1 MPFTKG
7 YKVNENTQFEFTV
20 SNETLSEVVIGGGIT
35 EEDLAEYCYS
45 ALIDSRVY
53 RIFPE
58 MHTTSFDPG
67 WDAMVASEYYAHMA
81 GGPQLTNV
89 KPTFNKDLLNDSD
102 QAYQRNFLAWEGT
115 IYPRTENEKTGT
127 FLVMD
132 VKNLHNFY
140 VDFNSAGFGEGT
152 VASSDY
158 SQTYPNYGWP
168 GYTGRVYTYTSNTY
182 AHHPII
188 MTNNNDPQLNP
199 DHNLFVTN
207 VMVFN
212 DQLAVA
218 ELNPS
223 THGNANIGSEGI
235 AYAAFSDEW
244 LNRGGGYLNWN
255 DPQRHYQGVSG
266 LWGAIGNYSGA
277 YEFPGAPSNEI
288 GALGFVSYV
297 PLGNDDMLLELSGQW
312 GQQNYANALGI
323 SYGGLTTSKSTILK
337 WQSWCGLLFKYE
349 DIFYKP
355 IIQGGIVVGYSD
367 DMSTESEYDD
377 MTNVTGN
384 NISPTPPAP
393 PKPAPGHW
401 DDILS
406 AGTFGSTLGF
416 VNAYYISRNQLLA
429 LKTWMGKDEA
439 SGGPPDGYDMLNAI
453 VGIKMYPWALA
464 TTAPDDI
471 TIVIPGSQSMWTGL
485 AQYATLG
492 AMLEVMQGGSPSGNQ
507 PTPIRK
513 VNSGIKGF
521 ATKAGMQQYNLGTL
535 DMRQFM
541 DTKYPF
547 LTYDATVELY
557 IPFVGTFTLDTQ
569 SVMGRTLRCYLNL
582 DPGTGGVYGYCM
594 CNNTMIASGTGN
606 IGVDVPISS
615 AQIGIYRAQ
624 ADTLATGRMANGIIS
639 GLAIAAGMPA
649 ITASSIGA
657 MYDARGSVD
666 TRGLRQI
673 GFNSALDSLAQGAGR
688 VSTSLAATTS
698 NAITASRSIRQL
710 QQSHGMAMTGSTG
723 GSTVE
728 WCCPWDAYIKIIRP
742 KPHDPGNNYNHAV
755 AVPAYK
761 SGKLSSFKGLTV
773 CIDPDVSGLNATTEE
788 RNAIAAIM
796 QGGIIV

>member
-7 YKVNENTQFEFTV
+7 YKVNANTQFEFTV

-35 EEDLAEYCYS
+35 EGDLAEYCYS

-53 RIFPE
+53 RVFPE
-58 MHTTSFDPG
+58 MHTTSMDPG
-67 WDAMVASEYYAHMA
+67 WDGTVASEYYAHMA

-102 QAYQRNFLAWEGT
+102 QAYQRNFLVWEGT
-115 IYPRTENEKTGT
+115 IYPGTENEKTGT
-127 FLVMD
+127 YLVMD

-140 VDFNSAGFGEGT
+140 VDFSNAGFTEGS
-152 VASSDY
+152 VASSDF
-158 SQTYPNYGWP
+158 SQTYPQYQWP
-168 GYTGRVYTYTSNTY
+168 GYTGRVYSYVSNSIS
-182 AHHPII
+182 HPII

-199 DHNLFVTN
+199 DHNILVMN

-235 AYAAFSDEW
+235 SYAGFSDEW

-255 DPQRHYQGVSG
+255 EPQRHYQGVTG
-266 LWGAIGNYSGA
+266 LWGAIGDYRSAYS
-277 YEFPGAPSNEI
+277 FPGSPSNEI
-288 GALGFVSYV
+288 GSLGYTSYV
-297 PLGNDDMLLELSGQW
+297 PLGNDDMLLHLYGQW
-312 GQQNYANALGI
+312 GQQNYANGLGI
-323 SYGGLTTSKSTILK
+323 EFGGLTTSKSTILK

-349 DIFYKP
+349 DVFYKP
-355 IIQGGIVVGYSD
+355 IIQGGIVVGYSS
-367 DMSTESEYDD
+367 DMDAESEYDD

-384 NISPTPPAP
+384 NIPSGPPEP

-416 VNAYYISRNQLLA
+416 VNAYYISRAQLLA

-507 PTPIRK
+507 PTPIRT
-513 VNSGIKGF
+513 VNSGVKGF
-521 ATKAGMQQYNLGTL
+521 STKAGMQQYNLGTL

-541 DTKYPF
+541 NTKYPF

-557 IPFVGTFTLDTQ
+557 IPFIGTFTLDTQ
-569 SVMGRTLRCYLNL
+569 TVMGRTLSCYLNL

-615 AQIGIYRAQ
+615 AQMGIYRAQ

-788 RNAIAAIM
+788 RNAIASIM

>member
-1 MPFTKG
+1 MGISKLTYGSGEDLFEIS
-7 YKVNENTQFEFTV
+7 YKDDEVITETGDNSYMSDNFEANAFAAFQNKKQTQFFESGPDTTYNGANEHNCIWQKWS
-20 SNETLSEVVIGGGIT
+20 SNNKTDLLSGADDPTGYYTLNCLLTDNGSGRRIVTDLTDIQRVVWRPEIMETYVDTHINGTATRVTYYVINTNTNQHYCDIMKKTDPTEYTAQNVPIAPWLLYPQDKTQLQVHYIRHDVLSPWGPSCERYAGVRNTGINNART
-35 EEDLAEYCYS
+35 YPLS
-45 ALIDSRVY
+45 TALIDYDVPVGNNQNFGFYDNSKSY
-53 RIFPE
+53 IF
-58 MHTTSFDPG
+58 HCTLSTNNYATG
-67 WDAMVASEYYAHMA
+67 NVWCYICSEDE
-81 GGPQLTNV
+81 LKV
-89 KPTFNKDLLNDSD
+89 WL
-102 QAYQRNFLAWEGT
+102 
-115 IYPRTENEKTGT
+115 
-127 FLVMD
+127 
-132 VKNLHNFY
+132 
-140 VDFNSAGFGEGT
+140 
-152 VASSDY
+152 ASSGLKFIY
-158 SQTYPNYGWP
+158 KNKMYKPVAEGNIIV
-168 GYTGRVYTYTSNTY
+168 GYT
-182 AHHPII
+182 
-188 MTNNNDPQLNP
+188 
-199 DHNLFVTN
+199 
-207 VMVFN
+207 
-212 DQLAVA
+212 
-218 ELNPS
+218 
-223 THGNANIGSEGI
+223 
-235 AYAAFSDEW
+235 
-244 LNRGGGYLNWN
+244 
-255 DPQRHYQGVSG
+255 
-266 LWGAIGNYSGA
+266 
-277 YEFPGAPSNEI
+277 
-288 GALGFVSYV
+288 
-297 PLGNDDMLLELSGQW
+297 DDM
-312 GQQNYANALGI
+312 
-323 SYGGLTTSKSTILK
+323 TSKSDWDEWHTK
-337 WQSWCGLLFKYE
+337 
-349 DIFYKP
+349 DDHAKP
-355 IIQGGIVVGYSD
+355 D
-367 DMSTESEYDD
+367 
-377 MTNVTGN
+377 
-384 NISPTPPAP
+384 AP
-393 PKPAPGHW
+393 PVPRPAPGHW

-416 VNAYYISRNQLLA
+416 VNAYYISRAQLLA

-485 AQYATLG
+485 AQRLTLG
-492 AMLEVMQGGSPSGNQ
+492 AILEVMQGSSPSGNT

-513 VNSGIKGF
+513 VNSGVKGF

-541 DTKYPF
+541 NTTYPF

-615 AQIGIYRAQ
+615 AQMGIYRAQ

-649 ITASSIGA
+649 ITSAAVGA

-666 TRGLRQI
+666 RRGLSQI

-688 VSTSLAATTS
+688 VSTSLAATAS
-698 NAITASRSIRQL
+698 NAVTANRSIRQL

-728 WCCPWDAYIKIIRP
+728 WCCPWQAYVKIIRP
-742 KPHDPGNNYNHAV
+742 KPHNPGKNYNHAV
-755 AVPAYK
+755 AVPTYE
-761 SGKLSSFKGLTV
+761 SGNLSSYKGLTV

>member
-7 YKVNENTQFEFTV
+7 YKVNANTQFEFTV
-20 SNETLSEVVIGGGIT
+20 SNETLSEVVLGGGIT
-35 EEDLAEYCYS
+35 EGDLADYCYT
-45 ALIDSRVY
+45 ALIDSRVAKVV
-53 RIFPE
+53 PE
-58 MHTTSFDPG
+58 MHTTSFEPG
-67 WDAMVASEYYAHMA
+67 WEGTVASEYYAHMA
-81 GGPQLTNV
+81 GGPALNTV
-89 KPTFNKDLLNDSD
+89 IPTFTKDLLGSTD
-102 QAYQRNFLAWEGT
+102 QAYQRNFLVWEGT
-115 IYPRTENEKTGT
+115 IYPGTEQAKQGT

-140 VDFNSAGFGEGT
+140 VDFSNAGFGTTTVTSGVAMDPLPEGY
-152 VASSDY
+152 V
-158 SQTYPNYGWP
+158 WP
-168 GYTGRVYTYTSNTY
+168 GYNGTAYEYVSNTS
-182 AHHPII
+182 AHAVI

-199 DHNLFVTN
+199 DHNLSVVN
-207 VMVFN
+207 VMVIN

-223 THGNANIGSEGI
+223 SHGSSYLGSESI
-235 AYAAFSDEW
+235 AYAPFSDEW
-244 LNRGGGYLNWN
+244 LNRGGGYLNPS
-255 DPQRHYQGVSG
+255 DPQKHYQGVTG
-266 LWGAIGNYSGA
+266 NWGAIGDYRSA
-277 YEFPGAPSNEI
+277 PGYPGCPNPAAGS
-288 GALGFVSYV
+288 LGYASYV
-297 PLGNDDMLLELSGQW
+297 PLSNDDMLLHLFGQW
-312 GQQNYANALGI
+312 GQQNAANTLGI
-323 SYGGLTTSKSTILK
+323 EFGGLTTSKSTILK

-384 NISPTPPAP
+384 NISPTPPTP
-393 PKPAPGHW
+393 PKPTPGHW

-416 VNAYYISRNQLLA
+416 VNAYYISRTQLLA

-464 TTAPDDI
+464 NTAPDDI

-485 AQYATLG
+485 AQRLTLG
-492 AMLEVMQGGSPSGNQ
+492 AILEVLKGDSPSGDA

-535 DMRQFM
+535 DLNQFM
-541 DTKYPF
+541 NTQYPF

-615 AQIGIYRAQ
+615 AQMGIYRAQ
-624 ADTLATGRMANGIIS
+624 ADTLATQRMSNGLIS

-649 ITASSIGA
+649 ITAASIGA

-666 TRGLRQI
+666 NRGLGQI
-673 GFNSALDSLAQGAGR
+673 GFNTALDSLAQGAGR
-688 VSTSLAATTS
+688 VSTSLAATAS
-698 NAITASRSIRQL
+698 NAITANRSIRQL

-742 KPHDPGNNYNHAV
+742 KPHNPGNNYNHAV

-761 SGKLSSFKGLTV
+761 SGNLSSFKGLTV

-788 RNAIAAIM
+788 RNAIASIM